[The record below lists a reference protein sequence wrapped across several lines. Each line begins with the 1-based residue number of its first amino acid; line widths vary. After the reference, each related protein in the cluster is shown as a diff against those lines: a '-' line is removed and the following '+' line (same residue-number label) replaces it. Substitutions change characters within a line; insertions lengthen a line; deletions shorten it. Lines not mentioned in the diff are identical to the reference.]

1 MWSICLAASLI
12 CIILSAVASLIINN
26 SRFSKVHKFNLFYAL
41 AAAMFVG
48 AIILFFPIHYSTA
61 NHTLLGAV
69 QAVLV
74 SVFNSIQLFAAG
86 CEFGVIEVGL
96 SYCPDNLYPIYNVIM
111 PAIFVVAPLF
121 TFGFV
126 LSIFKNLS
134 AYIAYAVAFYRDTYV
149 FSELNEK
156 SLALASDISAKHK
169 KALIVFTEVFK
180 NDENSIELVETA
192 KKINAILFKKDI
204 LDVNFNIHR
213 KNRPISFF
221 AIGVDETENLNKS
234 LSLIE
239 KYKGRKNTDLYIFS
253 TKIESELII
262 SSVDKG
268 NIKVRRINEVQSLIN
283 RILYER
289 GEVIFDTK
297 NVNPNGTKDISAL
310 VVGLGNHGTEML
322 KALSWF
328 GQMDGYNLYINAF
341 DKDVLAKDKIE
352 LKAPELISAK
362 YNGVRVEGEA
372 FYSIEIHSDMNV
384 QTTSFFKKISEIK
397 NVSYV
402 FISLGND
409 DLNIECA
416 INLRTHFERMRIH
429 PIIQAVVYNS
439 NQIKALSDIKNF
451 KNQKYD
457 IEFIGDIESSYA
469 EDVIIDSELEA
480 EALARHLKWGSE
492 EDFWNYEY
500 NYRSSTASAI
510 HMRARIK
517 CAIPGSDK
525 REEDLTTEEAKI
537 IEVLEHKRWNA
548 YMRSEG
554 YVFSGSKD
562 PTSRNDL
569 AKMHHDLV
577 NFGDLSPDE
586 KLKDRK
592 VGTK

>member
-1 MWSICLAASLI
+1 MWSICLVTAVG
-12 CIILSAVASLIINN
+12 CIILFAALSLVISNT
-26 SRFSKVHKFNLFYAL
+26 RLSKTHKFNLFYAI
-41 AAAMFVG
+41 AAAVFAG
-48 AIILFFPIHYSTA
+48 AILLFFPVHYSSVEK
-61 NHTLLGAV
+61 TLLGVV
-69 QAVLV
+69 QALLI
-74 SVFNSIQLFAAG
+74 SVFNSIQIFAAG
-86 CEFGVIEVGL
+86 CEFGVIEVGMG
-96 SYCPDNLYPIYNVIM
+96 YCPDEIFTIYNTVM
-111 PAIFVVAPLF
+111 AAMFVAAPMF

-126 LSIFKNLS
+126 LSLFKNLS
-134 AYIAYAVAFYRDTYV
+134 AYIGYAVAFSKDAYV
-149 FSELNEK
+149 FSDLNAR
-156 SLALASDISAKHK
+156 SLALASDISKKHK
-169 KALIVFTEVFK
+169 KSLIVFTDVSK
-180 NDENSIELVETA
+180 NEEINPELISQA
-192 KKINAILFKKDI
+192 KKMNAICFKKNI
-204 LDVNFNIHR
+204 LDVRFDAGSKKR
-213 KNRPISFF
+213 VISFF
-221 AIGVDETENLNKS
+221 AIEEDENVNLNCA

-239 KYKGRKNTDLYIFS
+239 RYKSRKNTNLYVFS
-253 TKIESELII
+253 TKAESELLL
-262 SSVDKG
+262 SSMDKG
-268 NIKVRRINEVQSLIN
+268 NMRVRRINEVQSLIN

-289 GEVIFDTK
+289 GEVIFNTK
-297 NVNPNGTKDISAL
+297 NVNSDGTKDISAL

-341 DKDVLAKDKIE
+341 DKDKLAKEKIE
-352 LKAPELISAK
+352 LKAPELISDK
-362 YNGVRVEGEA
+362 YNKVRVDGEA
-372 FYSIEIHSDMNV
+372 FYDIEIHPDMNV
-384 QTTSFFKKISEIK
+384 QTASFFKKISEIK

-402 FISLGND
+402 FIALGND

-416 INLRTHFERMRIH
+416 INLRTQFERTKIH

-439 NQIKALSDIKNF
+439 GQIRALSDIKNF
-451 KNQKYD
+451 KNQRYD
-457 IEFIGDIESSYA
+457 IEFIGDVDSSYA